1 MVKFCPE
8 CAHPIIE
15 PDKPFCPKCGTP
27 LPGSPAEAKSPA
39 AEPAAPRDASDTV
52 YIPPVTS
59 DSSSPKVSSPASQD
73 QTSVPSPQKKSS
85 GTWVVICCG
94 GAIGIVVLSALVF
107 IPYAAL
113 VNSHTISE
121 PVICEGGVPAIGGDK
136 CCPEGYPYIWDDGKC
151 HSGLQGTSSS
161 GSPSPTSCNAGYH
174 IYSTSQGHCCKA
186 GYPYY
191 FDESCHECAQ
201 GQKLAINYIAQCCP
215 NHFPYYYDGACWTL
229 PEGTKGSA
237 SAGSPSSGS
246 TSGSSGSSG
255 SSSGSAS
262 GSLKSPGSA
271 CTATSECISGY
282 GCLYGICQK
291 WNPTPAGSYEVYC
304 TDCQGKYS
312 GITINEHPYSL
323 FECKGFYVNCECM
336 HCGTRR
342 ISTDCVYELTS
353 GFCNYWQG

>member
-1 MVKFCPE
+1 MARFCPE
-8 CAHPIIE
+8 CAHPIDN
-15 PDKPFCPKCGTP
+15 PDLPFCPKCGTQ
-27 LPGSPAEAKSPA
+27 LPRPSSEIQSSPAEPA
-39 AEPAAPRDASDTV
+39 LSLDSSDQI

-59 DSSSPKVSSPASQD
+59 DSSSLKDSSPVTEG
-73 QTSVPSPQKKSS
+73 QTSISSPQKKSS

-94 GAIGIVVLSALVF
+94 GAIGIVVLSALIF
-107 IPYAAL
+107 ISYVAL
-113 VNSHTISE
+113 VGSHTISE
-121 PVICEGGVPAIGGDK
+121 PVICSEGGVPAIGGDK

-161 GSPSPTSCNAGYH
+161 SSSSPTSCNAGYH

-201 GQKLAINYIAQCCP
+201 GQKIAINYIAQCCP
-215 NHFPYYYDGACWTL
+215 NHFPYYYDGTCWTL
-229 PEGTKGSA
+229 PKGTKGSA
-237 SAGSPSSGS
+237 SAGSSSSGSSSGS
-246 TSGSSGSSG
+246 TSGSS
-255 SSSGSAS
+255 SGSAAV
-262 GSLKSPGSA
+262 SLKSPGSA
-271 CTATSECISGY
+271 CTATSECIPGY

-304 TDCQGKYS
+304 TDCQGKWS
-312 GITINEHPYSL
+312 GVVINEHPYSL
-323 FECKGFYVNCECM
+323 LECKGFYVNCECM

-342 ISTDCVYELTS
+342 ISTACVYELTS